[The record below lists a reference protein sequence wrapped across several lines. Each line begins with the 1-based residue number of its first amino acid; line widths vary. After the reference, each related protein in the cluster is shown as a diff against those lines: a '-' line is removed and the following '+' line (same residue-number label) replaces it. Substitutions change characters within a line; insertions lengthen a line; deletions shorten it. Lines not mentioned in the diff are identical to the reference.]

1 MEKNTMTNEN
11 YFRALAALDDKD
23 IEIKKMKK
31 QLEIA
36 EKALEEYA
44 RKDLW
49 DDCYVEDFVN
59 SHPKC
64 AFYSNGYKIAEEAL
78 FEMKLVEKEYKK

>member
-1 MEKNTMTNEN
+1 MTNEN

>member
-1 MEKNTMTNEN
+1 MINED
-11 YFRALAALDDKD
+11 YFRALVALDDKD
-23 IEIKKMKK
+23 IEIKKIKK

-78 FEMKLVEKEYKK
+78 FEMKLAEKEYKK